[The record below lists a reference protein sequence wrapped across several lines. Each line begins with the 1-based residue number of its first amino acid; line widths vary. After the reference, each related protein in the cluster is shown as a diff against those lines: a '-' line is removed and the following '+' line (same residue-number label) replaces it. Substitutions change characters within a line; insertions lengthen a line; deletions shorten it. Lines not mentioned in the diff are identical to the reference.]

1 MPRTVE
7 PTPMRRS
14 GLRTCL
20 CLIALASLPLG
31 FWVAGLAGRAQ
42 ADGAAPGMYS
52 QLKMQLPDRSP
63 RVHRF
68 RLPLTNLKVDVVD
81 LKYETPVGDALG
93 DADLVINGGY
103 WGYANSGKRV
113 IIGLLHAN
121 GKQWAPLRSSLDG
134 GVLTL
139 HQAKASVAA
148 SKGYQGPT
156 NPELAVQCSPRLVQG
171 GGLIP
176 NLKTK
181 GRAARTAV
189 CARDAGNTL
198 DVYLTEPDDL
208 GPNLQDFGRWLV
220 AQGCEHALN
229 LDGGPSTAAAYREG
243 GRVVRIGAGEALPY
257 AIRFKYAQR

>member
-1 MPRTVE
+1 
-7 PTPMRRS
+7 MRRS
-14 GLRTCL
+14 VLRASS
-20 CLIALASLPLG
+20 CLIALATLPLA
-31 FWVAGLAGRAQ
+31 FWLTGWAERAQ

-52 QLKMQLPDRSP
+52 QLKLQLPDRSP

-68 RLPLTNLKVDVVD
+68 RLPMTGLKVDVVD
-81 LKYETPVGDALG
+81 LKYQTPVADALG

-103 WGYANSGKRV
+103 WGYANAGKRV
-113 IIGLLHAN
+113 IIGLLHAG

-139 HQAKASVAA
+139 HQAKASVAP
-148 SKGYQGPT
+148 SKGYQVPA
-156 NPELAVQCSPRLVQG
+156 NPDLAVQCSPRLVQG
-171 GGLIP
+171 RALIP

-189 CARDAGNTL
+189 CVRDAGNTL
-198 DVYLTEPDDL
+198 DVYLTEPEDL
-208 GPNLQDFGRWLV
+208 GPNLHDFGRWLL
-220 AQGCEHALN
+220 AHGCEHALN

-257 AIRFKYAQR
+257 AIRFKYAER